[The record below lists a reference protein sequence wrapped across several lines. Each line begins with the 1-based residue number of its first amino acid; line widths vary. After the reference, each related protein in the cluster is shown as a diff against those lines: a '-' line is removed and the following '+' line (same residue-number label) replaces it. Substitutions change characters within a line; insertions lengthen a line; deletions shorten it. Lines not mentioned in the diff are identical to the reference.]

1 MKRFLRQTL
10 RSESMATELVDQETE
25 KYIIQ
30 LRRDFHADPELSF
43 QEVRTSQRV
52 EEELRGLGLSP
63 RHVAGTGI
71 IADLEGSK
79 PGKAVGLRA
88 DMDALPIQEETEVPF
103 KSRNQGVMH
112 ACGHDAHTAMLLGVA
127 KVLTQRKEG
136 LKGRFRFLFQP
147 GEEGPPGGA
156 ILMMKEGATQGIDYV
171 IGQHVGTLYHSKQV
185 GIFYDRMTAANNEFT
200 LKIDGIG
207 GHASAPHLAVD
218 ALVIASQFVTLA
230 QTIVSRRVDPLE
242 PAVLTFGTFKSGF
255 RSNVIASHAEL
266 SGTIRSFNQAVA
278 DKIKEELN
286 KILDGLCQA
295 TGAKYELNIED
306 GYPVLINDEA
316 VSRVIEGVA
325 KDVVGPEQVLHPPP
339 VMGAE
344 DFGRFITTQTRGA
357 YYFLG
362 TGNKEKGII
371 GMNHDP
377 KFDLDEDALKYG
389 AEVLAKSA
397 ITLASQV

>member
-1 MKRFLRQTL
+1 
-10 RSESMATELVDQETE
+10 MALEPIDSETE

-30 LRRDFHADPELSF
+30 LRREFHAEPELSF
-43 QEVRTSQRV
+43 QEVRTSLRV
-52 EEELRGLGLSP
+52 EEELKSLGLSP
-63 RHVAGTGI
+63 RRVASTGI

-79 PGKAVGLRA
+79 PGKAVAIRA
-88 DMDALPIQEETEVPF
+88 DMDALPIQEEIDVQF
-103 KSRNQGVMH
+103 KSRIQGVMH

-127 KVLTQRKEG
+127 KILTERKEE

-156 ILMMKEGATQGIDYV
+156 ILMMKEGATEGIDYV
-171 IGQHVGTLYHSKQV
+171 IGQHVTTLYPSKNI
-185 GIFYDRMTAANNEFT
+185 GIFLDRMTAANNEFT
-200 LKIDGIG
+200 IKIDGLG
-207 GHASAPHLAVD
+207 GHAATPHLAVD

-242 PAVLTFGTFKSGF
+242 PAVLTLGTFKSGF

-266 SGTIRSFNQAVA
+266 SGTIRSYNKEVS
-278 DKIKEELN
+278 DKIKAELQ

-295 TGAKYELNIED
+295 TGARYTLDVEE
-306 GYPVLINDEA
+306 GYPVLINDES

-325 KDVVGPEQVLHPPP
+325 KDVVGPEQVLHPSP

-344 DFGRFITTQTRGA
+344 DFGRFITSRTKGA

-362 TGNKEKGII
+362 TGNKEKGIT

-397 ITLASQV
+397 ITLASQD